1 MDFDAIVI
9 GAGPAGSSTAFALAQ
24 LGWAVAIVE
33 KSEFPRR
40 KVCGEFLSATNLS
53 LLARFGLDKTWR
65 GEAGPEVRRVG
76 LFAAGSRIEAPMP
89 RSPDGGYGRALGRDR
104 LDGLLLNMAGE
115 AGAVVFQPWQA
126 VRATAE
132 GDVQALRIVSGRE
145 EMSLRAPVVIGAH
158 GSWEPGKLQSQLE
171 RTFKSSDLFG
181 FKAHFTS
188 AQMEADLMPLL
199 LFPGGYGGMVW
210 SDRGHLSVSC
220 CIRRDMLAELRKAP
234 GCSSAGE
241 AVQRHVMASCRGVA
255 DTLKGASIEG
265 NWLAAGPIRPSIR
278 PRYADDIFRV
288 GNAAGEAHPLIAE
301 GISMAMQSGWLLA
314 SELACCKIHNRA
326 ARQRAGQRYSARW
339 RRQFVL
345 RIGAADLFARIAAF
359 PRSADIV
366 GPLVTTFPKILTL
379 GAELSGKS
387 KIVPAWGDG
396 R

>member
-1 MDFDAIVI
+1 MDYDAIVI

-24 LGWAVAIVE
+24 LGRAVAIVE

-65 GEAGPEVRRVG
+65 AEAGPEVRRVG

-104 LDGLLLNMAGE
+104 LDGLLLKMAGE

-234 GCSSAGE
+234 GCSLPE
-241 AVQRHVMASCRGVA
+241 RRF
-255 DTLKGASIEG
+255 KGMSWQA
-265 NWLAAGPIRPSIR
+265 
-278 PRYADDIFRV
+278 
-288 GNAAGEAHPLIAE
+288 AE
-301 GISMAMQSGWLLA
+301 GSQIPLKALRSKETGLPQVQFAQVFVRAMPMTFSA
-314 SELACCKIHNRA
+314 SAM
-326 ARQRAGQRYSARW
+326 RQEKHIR
-339 RRQFVL
+339 
-345 RIGAADLFARIAAF
+345 
-359 PRSADIV
+359 
-366 GPLVTTFPKILTL
+366 
-379 GAELSGKS
+379 
-387 KIVPAWGDG
+387 
-396 R
+396 